1 MKALDYLLASGAYC
15 HLTKAR
21 HPLLRNYFVLSF
33 PHGEPSVLEES
44 ELITRALNCARELSL
59 TIAGKQEAFT
69 VIYSGHAT
77 RRAQGWHAHIV
88 VLANRRQKAWLYF
101 VLSCKNLLQA
111 LGFRRDVE
119 IQTTDQSDRID

>member
-1 MKALDYLLASGAYC
+1 MKTQDYLLASGARC

-21 HPLLRNYFVLSF
+21 HPLLKNYFVLSF
-33 PHGEPSVLEES
+33 PYGEPSVLEEP
-44 ELITRALNCARELSL
+44 ELLARALKCARELSL

-77 RRAQGWHAHIV
+77 RRAQGWHAHII

-101 VLSCKNLLQA
+101 VLSGKNLLQA
-111 LGFRRDVE
+111 MGFRRDGE
-119 IQTTDQSDRID
+119 IKTVAQPDRVD

>member
-1 MKALDYLLASGAYC
+1 MKTRNYLLASGARC

-21 HPLLRNYFVLSF
+21 HSLLKNYFVLSF
-33 PHGEPSVLEES
+33 PYGEPSISEEP
-44 ELITRALNCARELSL
+44 ELLGCALSCARELSL

-111 LGFRRDVE
+111 FGFRRDVE
-119 IQTTDQSDRID
+119 IQTAAQSDRVD